1 MIKVNIKKNHIEIKG
16 HAMYDDMGKDI
27 VCASVST
34 IVITTINAIIR
45 FDKNAIKYEEKDGY
59 ISIDILKDTN
69 ITNTLILNMIEL
81 LKELEKQYKKN
92 IKINE
97 EVL

>member
-1 MIKVNIKKNHIEIKG
+1 MIKVNIKNNHIEIKG

-27 VCASVST
+27 VCAAVST

-45 FDKNAIKYEEKDGY
+45 FDKEAIKYEEKDGY
-59 ISIDILKDTN
+59 ISIDVLKDTN